1 MKHLLKLNFAL
12 ALFALLVTG
21 AAVAESEK
29 KMVIAIKTDH
39 SELAQTDISE
49 LAVGEAKT
57 IQTDSGKV
65 IDIIRTA
72 DGAEVYMDGALV
84 EMDFDHDG
92 LHDEHMVRKHVK
104 VICEDGED
112 CDKHIV
118 MHTEDDIDLAEW
130 MAKDSDHVIIHK
142 EIELSC
148 SDDESGTNCS
158 ESTVLISDTEEMDIE
173 ELHELHK
180 DGEAYKVIVVKK
192 EIDSTN

>member
-12 ALFALLVTG
+12 ALCALLATG
-21 AAVAESEK
+21 AAVAESEE

-65 IDIIRTA
+65 IDIIRTV
-72 DGAEVYMDGALV
+72 DGAEIYLDGELV
-84 EMDFDHDG
+84 EMDLDHEG
-92 LHDEHMVRKHVK
+92 LHEEHMVRKHVK
-104 VICEDGED
+104 VICEEGED
-112 CDKHIV
+112 CDQHIM
-118 MHTEDDIDLAEW
+118 MHAEDDIDMAEW
-130 MAKDSDHVIIHK
+130 MAKDGDHVIIHK

-148 SDDESGTNCS
+148 SDDEPGSNCS
-158 ESTVLISDTEEMDIE
+158 DRAVLISDTVDMDIE

>member
-1 MKHLLKLNFAL
+1 MKHLLKINFAL
-12 ALFALLVTG
+12 ALFAFLATG
-21 AAVAESEK
+21 AALAESEK
-29 KMVIAIKTDH
+29 KMVVAIKTDH

-72 DGAEVYMDGALV
+72 DGAEIYMDGELV
-84 EMDFDHDG
+84 EMDFDHEG

-118 MHTEDDIDLAEW
+118 MHAEDDVDLTEW
-130 MAKDSDHVIIHK
+130 MAMDGDHVIIHK

-148 SDDESGTNCS
+148 SDDESGTSCS
-158 ESTVLISDTEEMDIE
+158 DGAVLISDMEDMDIE

-180 DGEAYKVIVVKK
+180 DDEAYKVIVIKK
-192 EIDSTN
+192 EIDSAN